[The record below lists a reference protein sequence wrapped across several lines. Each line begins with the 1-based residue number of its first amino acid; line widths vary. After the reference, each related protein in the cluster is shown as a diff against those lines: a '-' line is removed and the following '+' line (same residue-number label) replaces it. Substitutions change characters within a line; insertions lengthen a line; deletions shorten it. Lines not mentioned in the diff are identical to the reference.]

1 MMDFGFHA
9 PTMSWPV
16 VGGLMIEPT
25 ESEDLGEI
33 DRFCDAMIAIRA
45 EIREIFLR
53 RPELVAVDRVF
64 VMAFAAAPGQKEV
77 RLEVPVLMVVVHLAV
92 QMIPV
97 VLVVTSEVH

>member
-1 MMDFGFHA
+1 MLNSGSSS
-9 PTMSWPV
+9 PSV
-16 VGGLMIEPT
+16 LRVRVGQV
-25 ESEDLGEI
+25 
-33 DRFCDAMIAIRA
+33 A
-45 EIREIFLR
+45 REIFPR

-64 VMAFAAAPGQKEV
+64 VMAFAAAPGQMEV